1 MKLIIAII
9 QPAQYSAVMDVL
21 KTAGIKGITVTDVH
35 GVGRQGGRTVVYRG
49 TEQALNLVPKVK
61 LEIAVDEDDVEFVI
75 QAILSRARSGP
86 EGRIGDGKILVLPL
100 EDAVRIRTGE
110 VGTAAI

>member
-49 TEQALNLVPKVK
+49 IERAVNLIPKVK
-61 LEIAVDEDDVEFVI
+61 LEIAVDDDDVDLVV
-75 QAILSRARSGP
+75 QAILAPRGAAR
-86 EGRIGDGKILVLPL
+86 RGKSAMERSSSCPSTT
-100 EDAVRIRTGE
+100 R
-110 VGTAAI
+110 